1 MSVPKRVNASGA
13 VSTSADKFFIESAS
27 LHADSASV
35 LEIYDGV
42 DPNGK
47 LVAILACAANSSD
60 HKDNINYECTQG
72 CYATLTPVTGSGYGV
87 GLIYQR

>member
-1 MSVPKRVNASGA
+1 MGTKLYRCDSS
-13 VSTSADKFFIESAS
+13 FFIESAS

-42 DPNGK
+42 NPDGK
-47 LVAILACAANSSD
+47 LVAILACAANGAD
-60 HKDNINYECTQG
+60 HQRDINYDCSQG
-72 CYATLTPVTGSGYGV
+72 CYAVLTPATGAGYGV